1 MAISTTKPVNT
12 VKNADKPAQ
21 VAAKKK
27 SEKEVEEKKTTK
39 KPAAKKSTAKKTDDK
54 KPAGK
59 KKANPNF
66 SFRAKEDYRLVVK
79 ALEEGDQKAYA
90 NLMARY
96 RDSVNYV
103 LLKMV
108 HNNEDAEDLTIE
120 AFAKAFKKLEN
131 MILSTLSVLGYIKS
145 QLILQSILSDVKKE
159 KKVQLKKQFL

>member
-59 KKANPNF
+59 KKANP
-66 SFRAKEDYRLVVK
+66 SSLILAIKK
-79 ALEEGDQKAYA
+79 AADLIHK
-90 NLMARY
+90 
-96 RDSVNYV
+96 NYV
-103 LLKMV
+103 
-108 HNNEDAEDLTIE
+108 
-120 AFAKAFKKLEN
+120 
-131 MILSTLSVLGYIKS
+131 
-145 QLILQSILSDVKKE
+145 Q
-159 KKVQLKKQFL
+159 